1 MYPID
6 AERWCIIMVID
17 VFGYHTSNVEKSA
30 KPEAS
35 LFHGQLWVREGVHQI
50 SDPVYVEIHANIWH
64 ILWSPVLQPSYSGQK
79 ERCRSFCGYFNQ
91 PI

>member
-1 MYPID
+1 
-6 AERWCIIMVID
+6 MVID

-50 SDPVYVEIHANIWH
+50 SDPVHVEIHAYI
-64 ILWSPVLQPSYSGQK
+64 
-79 ERCRSFCGYFNQ
+79 
-91 PI
+91 